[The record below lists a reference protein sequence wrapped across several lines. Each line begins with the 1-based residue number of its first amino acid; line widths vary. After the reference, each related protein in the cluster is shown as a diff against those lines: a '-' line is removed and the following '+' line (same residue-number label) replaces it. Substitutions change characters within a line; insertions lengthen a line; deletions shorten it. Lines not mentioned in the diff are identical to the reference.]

1 MVDERRN
8 GGLTALIATGKLP
21 GSLCENVRDSEFRVP
36 SLEFRV
42 PKNKKSAIFLIF
54 RGSFNPRLRGS
65 KNNEIE
71 DFWFFGISGSGFG
84 KSFLAAEPRHLCRN
98 KNIIIETRCFA
109 PTS

>member
-54 RGSFNPRLRGS
+54 RGSS

-71 DFWFFGISGSGFG
+71 DFWFFGISGCKFTKWRSGLVT
-84 KSFLAAEPRHLCRN
+84 KSAKRV
-98 KNIIIETRCFA
+98 
-109 PTS
+109 